1 MMNKSLII
9 TAISIYITFQCSFIF
24 CTVHKTLQVFPQKSY
39 KHGNIYP
46 QKDILRTT
54 EDQIEKK
61 LDINKEAP
69 AIHVGGTQLKKTSTQ
84 EGGTQL
90 KKTSVP
96 AETKIIYKSHQEND
110 VRKDT
115 LPRIEMKHYKTT
127 DGQTTLQEKPEFN
140 EPLIAKYTEQ
150 IAQWKANLDKT
161 QSLKADKLQ
170 LEEINEKDL
179 EREIRMWKESH
190 NDKPTQ
196 DWKENYSQ
204 QGLPWGGSITKFTNK
219 QENQDKIS
227 DQTENQEAN
236 QKSQF
241 TEQDAE
247 KEIHLWSE
255 PNQNKEIK
263 ELKKYVDNAQEKQI
277 EDERNAWLEQQI
289 QAHLSSIENF
299 GLQKAKETQKE
310 IPMKSK
316 YVPKEEVVANPAI
329 EKVPEANISVD
340 EAEELSGSEEEEYD
354 EPGEVDDNKEESQK
368 TLSSA
373 EKQALQWKEIL
384 LKTNKEGQKS
394 SKTLSVENKVRQ
406 KLAEIMSK
414 KDENPVKSEKVEFVK
429 AMANIANST
438 KLKIKELLKQQLKS
452 VMGTS
457 NTSLIKVD
465 SKKTALR
472 NNVLN
477 LKRSNTKSP
486 KKCIHKCFAPKCEV
500 NCIGRRGSAA
510 CSAKGCKAKTKGPD
524 SASLCTGEKCHADC
538 SDELCIAACE
548 GKECYAKCKGKT
560 CHSVAN
566 GEAAHTECQKDD
578 CMAY

>member
-1 MMNKSLII
+1 MQVSFLREGKHHQMTSPALSEARESVRLLRTKIHPHGVWNCAQYMVIGSPPILHGTDNTNAGWICSNCLDCTVGVVAGQLAAAQRVAGSIPTRGNSLYDPQIAVPGLGFMCI
-9 TAISIYITFQCSFIF
+9 FIF

-69 AIHVGGTQLKKTSTQ
+69 AIHVGGTQLKKTATQ
-84 EGGTQL
+84 EGVTQL
-90 KKTSVP
+90 KKTSAP
-96 AETKIIYKSHQEND
+96 TETKIIYKSHQEND

-170 LEEINEKDL
+170 LKEINEKDL
-179 EREIRMWKESH
+179 EREIRIH

-227 DQTENQEAN
+227 DQTENQQAN

-241 TEQDAE
+241 TEQDVE

-263 ELKKYVDNAQEKQI
+263 ELKKYVDDAPSV

-354 EPGEVDDNKEESQK
+354 EPAEVDDNKEESQK

-414 KDENPVKSEKVEFVK
+414 KDENPIRSCGQHNRGLSLLLQLCQNGRSLSSVRG
-429 AMANIANST
+429 
-438 KLKIKELLKQQLKS
+438 KELYNLHSCGWKL
-452 VMGTS
+452 
-457 NTSLIKVD
+457 
-465 SKKTALR
+465 SKDFSRL
-472 NNVLN
+472 
-477 LKRSNTKSP
+477 
-486 KKCIHKCFAPKCEV
+486 
-500 NCIGRRGSAA
+500 GRREREYQIL
-510 CSAKGCKAKTKGPD
+510 TD
-524 SASLCTGEKCHADC
+524 
-538 SDELCIAACE
+538 
-548 GKECYAKCKGKT
+548 
-560 CHSVAN
+560 
-566 GEAAHTECQKDD
+566 
-578 CMAY
+578 